1 MGAVALEVVDSVA
14 VASMSRPP
22 LNLLSRQM
30 LTDLHSVLESLRDD
44 SSISVLVI
52 RSDISG
58 IFSAGS
64 DMKEFSEVS
73 EDPLNRKILF
83 EDYLLRYLER
93 MPFPTIAEIDG
104 HALGG
109 GFELALA
116 CDLRIATSSSKIG
129 LPEVKIGGLGTNGL
143 VRLIGL
149 VGRSRALDLVYTGR
163 TVDASEALEM
173 GLVNRVVDELPAAA
187 LDPSS
192 LARLI
197 ADQSRSSL
205 RFAKDLA
212 SQHATSS
219 LEQFLD
225 KGVRIQRDVF
235 ASPDLLAG
243 SSAFLEKKEI
253 RFPSHGAP
261 QSEETSHDS

>member
-1 MGAVALEVVDSVA
+1 MGFVALEVVDSVA
-14 VASMSRPP
+14 VVRMNRAP

-30 LTDLHSVLESLRDD
+30 LTELHSTLEALRGD
-44 SSISVLVI
+44 SSVSVVVI

-58 IFSAGS
+58 VFSAGS
-64 DMKEFSEVS
+64 DMKEFAEVS

-83 EDYLLRYLER
+83 EDYVLRYLER
-93 MPFPTIAEIDG
+93 MPVPTIAEIDG

-116 CDLRIATSSSKIG
+116 CDLRVATSSSKLG

-143 VRLIGL
+143 VRLMGL

-163 TVDASEALEM
+163 TVDAQEALQL
-173 GLVNRVVDELPAAA
+173 GLVNRVVDELPDAAHDA
-187 LDPSS
+187 SNLG
-192 LARLI
+192 RVI
-197 ADQSRSSL
+197 AGQSRSSL

-212 SQHATSS
+212 SQHANST

-225 KGVRIQRDVF
+225 EGVRIQRDVF

-253 RFPSHGAP
+253 RFPSHDAVQSEGAP
-261 QSEETSHDS
+261 HDS